1 MYAGGLAFLVN
12 NICVL
17 LLLGLGSIDQWLFVK
32 PLMKYALDIEPILLG
47 IAAIYLIGFLQYFI
61 IFWVILKIIFRP
73 RNKRPPIIK

>member
-1 MYAGGLAFLVN
+1 
-12 NICVL
+12 
-17 LLLGLGSIDQWLFVK
+17 
-32 PLMKYALDIEPILLG
+32 LLG